1 MFQTIILAGNLGR
14 DPEMRYTPTGQAV
27 TSFSV
32 ATNRQWTNNNGET
45 IKETVWFRISAWGK
59 LAETC
64 NQFLR
69 KGSKVL
75 VEGRLTADSTT
86 GGPRVWTGQDG
97 QPRASFEVSA
107 QTVRFLTS
115 RTDSPADMGGLAAPT
130 DDSPFV
136 EGEDEN
142 IPF

>member
-45 IKETVWFRISAWGK
+45 IKETVWFRVSAWGK

-64 NQFLR
+64 NQFLK
-69 KGSKVL
+69 KGAKVL
-75 VEGRLTADSTT
+75 VEGRLTADSNT
-86 GGPRVWTGQDG
+86 GGPRVWTAQDG
-97 QPRASFEVSA
+97 QPRASFEVNA
-107 QTVRFLTS
+107 QTVRFLSS
-115 RTDSPADMGGLAAPT
+115 RTDSAGETGSATAPAEDGTFGG
-130 DDSPFV
+130 D
-136 EGEDEN
+136 GDEN

>member
-1 MFQTIILAGNLGR
+1 MYQKLVIVGRLGR

-32 ATNRQWTNNNGET
+32 ATDRQYSDQSGKPV
-45 IKETVWFRISAWGK
+45 KETVWFKVTAWGK

-64 NQFLR
+64 NTYLQ
-69 KGSKVL
+69 KGKLVL
-75 VEGRLTADSTT
+75 IEGRLTVDAKT

-97 QPRASFEVSA
+97 QARASYEVTA
-107 QTVRFLTS
+107 QTVKFLS
-115 RTDSPADMGGLAAPT
+115 QRSEGGGEPGQEEELDIAP
-130 DDSPFV
+130 S
-136 EGEDEN
+136 EE

>member
-1 MFQTIILAGNLGR
+1 MYQKLVIVGRLGR

-32 ATNRQWTNNNGET
+32 ATDRQYSDQSGKPV
-45 IKETVWFRISAWGK
+45 KETVWFKVTAWGK

-64 NQFLR
+64 NTYLQ
-69 KGSKVL
+69 KGKLVL
-75 VEGRLTADSTT
+75 IEGRLTVDSKT

-97 QPRASFEVSA
+97 QARASYEVTA
-107 QTVRFLTS
+107 QTVKFLS
-115 RTDSPADMGGLAAPT
+115 QRQEGGEPGQEEELDITP
-130 DDSPFV
+130 S
-136 EGEDEN
+136 EE

>member
-1 MFQTIILAGNLGR
+1 MFQKLILVGRLGR

-32 ATNRQWTNNNGET
+32 ATDRQYTDQGGKPV
-45 IKETVWFRISAWGK
+45 KETVWFRVTAWGK

-64 NQFLR
+64 NTYLQ
-69 KGSKVL
+69 KGKMVL
-75 VEGRLTADSTT
+75 IEGRLTVDAKS

-97 QPRASFEVSA
+97 QPRASYEVTA
-107 QTVRFLTS
+107 QTVKFLS
-115 RTDSPADMGGLAAPT
+115 GRSEGGSGEGGMEEDVEAGPT
-130 DDSPFV
+130 
-136 EGEDEN
+136 EE